1 MPKSM
6 PLMRP
11 WVCLSSACTTSAC
24 TTSARADSSDMA
36 SKV

>member
-11 WVCLSSACTTSAC
+11 WVCLSSACTTSA
-24 TTSARADSSDMA
+24 RADASDMA